1 MPIKFVDL
9 ASQDREIREPVAAQF
24 AAIALN
30 AAYVAG
36 PQVAAFEAEFAEYLG
51 VRHVVA
57 VSSGTDALRLALLAL
72 EVGPGDEVITT
83 PMTFIATVEAIV
95 QTGARPVFVDV
106 DQDSCNLSV
115 RALASFLQRR
125 RLARPGAARVVLPV
139 HLYGLPAALPPMLD
153 LARSFGLE
161 VLEDA
166 CQAHGARLLTQA
178 GWKRAGTIGAAGCF
192 SFYPGKNLGAWG
204 EGGAVSTDDDGI
216 ARRVANLRD
225 HGRDSHY
232 SHTTLGYNARLDTMQ
247 AAVLRAKLE
256 RLESWNQ
263 RRREIAARYR
273 EMLAQCDLILP
284 REFEG
289 FESCFHL
296 FVIRSQRRDA
306 IRKRLIEA
314 GIECSIHYPLA
325 LHLQPACQFLGYKAG
340 DFPVSEEI
348 ARTALSLPMHPHLT
362 DSEVEQVAE
371 TISKVSP
378 AS

>member
-139 HLYGLPAALPPMLD
+139 HLY
-153 LARSFGLE
+153 
-161 VLEDA
+161 
-166 CQAHGARLLTQA
+166 RL
-178 GWKRAGTIGAAGCF
+178 
-192 SFYPGKNLGAWG
+192 
-204 EGGAVSTDDDGI
+204 
-216 ARRVANLRD
+216 
-225 HGRDSHY
+225 
-232 SHTTLGYNARLDTMQ
+232 
-247 AAVLRAKLE
+247 
-256 RLESWNQ
+256 
-263 RRREIAARYR
+263 
-273 EMLAQCDLILP
+273 
-284 REFEG
+284 
-289 FESCFHL
+289 
-296 FVIRSQRRDA
+296 
-306 IRKRLIEA
+306 
-314 GIECSIHYPLA
+314 
-325 LHLQPACQFLGYKAG
+325 
-340 DFPVSEEI
+340 
-348 ARTALSLPMHPHLT
+348 
-362 DSEVEQVAE
+362 
-371 TISKVSP
+371 
-378 AS
+378 